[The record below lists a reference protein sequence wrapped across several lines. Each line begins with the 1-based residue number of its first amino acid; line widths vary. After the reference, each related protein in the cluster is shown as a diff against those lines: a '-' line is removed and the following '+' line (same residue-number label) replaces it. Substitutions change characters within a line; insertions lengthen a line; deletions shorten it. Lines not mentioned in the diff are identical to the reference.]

1 MSTRDMTKMEEA
13 RARLVATIATMG
25 SQAAGSMIA
34 AEALANAGPGMCM
47 GTKAPEPKFTVAE
60 QMDQIAARVASRR
73 AQVAA

>member
-1 MSTRDMTKMEEA
+1 MTKMEEA
-13 RARLVATIATMG
+13 RARLVAAIADMG

-47 GTKAPEPKFTVAE
+47 GTRPPEPKFTVAE